1 MAHHLIEF
9 LLGLV
14 FQLIGLAEV
23 FVHTITILL
32 HILVAIIKRP
42 QWLFL
47 NDLIQGILHW
57 YVVKEER
64 QGLKQVHN
72 LLFVRLVRLI
82 IMATLAQ
89 KTLQR
94 FLNIIHVD
102 LR

>member
-1 MAHHLIEF
+1 MTHHFIEF
-9 LLGLV
+9 LLELI
-14 FQLIGLAEV
+14 FQLIGLAKV
-23 FVHTITILL
+23 FINKITKLL
-32 HILVAIIKRP
+32 HIFVAIIKRP

-47 NDLIQGILHW
+47 NDRIQGILHW

-72 LLFVRLVRLI
+72 LLFIRLVRLI
-82 IMATLAQ
+82 IMTTLAQ